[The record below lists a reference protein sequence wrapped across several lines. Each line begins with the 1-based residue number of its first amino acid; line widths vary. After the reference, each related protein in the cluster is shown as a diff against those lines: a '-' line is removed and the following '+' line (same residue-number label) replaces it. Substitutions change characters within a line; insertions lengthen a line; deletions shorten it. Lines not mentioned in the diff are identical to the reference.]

1 MSRIDFTGRTVI
13 VTGAAGG
20 LGSAYAAEIARRG
33 GSLVL
38 VDVAAMGNS
47 KSLDAL
53 AASVTGHGGEAI
65 ACGEDVASAAAGE
78 RIAAA
83 ALDRFGRIDAVINS
97 AGNLHAGALGTLD
110 DAERDAVWSVHLAG
124 AVNVTRPA
132 FRAMVA
138 QGHGRIVNT
147 TSAAGLWGLPERTA
161 YAGAKAGLVG
171 MTRAWAKEG
180 AAHGIL
186 CNAIAPVA
194 FTAMIGNVS
203 PEHAAR
209 IREMAAPFGE
219 ALKPEYV
226 APLAVFLA
234 SDACTVNGET
244 YSALGGRYARV
255 VTALTQGWLGP
266 RDAPASPEDIL
277 AHLDEIGDL
286 SDLIVPNAPA
296 DEYRLIAE
304 RIAREGSQPS
314 GPHPRANGNVD
325 KGGTA

>member
-1 MSRIDFTGRTVI
+1 MRMSAIDFTGRVVI
-13 VTGAAGG
+13 ITGAAGG
-20 LGSAYAAEIARRG
+20 LGSAYAAELARRG

-38 VDVAAMGNS
+38 VDSGSTANGQSLESLAEAMAGI
-47 KSLDAL
+47 
-53 AASVTGHGGEAI
+53 GGEAI
-65 ACGEDVASAAAGE
+65 ACSADVASAAAGE
-78 RIAAA
+78 RIAQA

-110 DAERDAVWSVHLAG
+110 DKERDDVWSVHLAG

-132 FRAMVA
+132 FRAMIA

-161 YAGAKAGLVG
+161 YASAKAGLVG
-171 MTRAWAKEG
+171 MTKAWAKEG
-180 AAHGIL
+180 ATHGIL

-203 PEHAAR
+203 PEHAER
-209 IREMAAPFGE
+209 IRQMAAPFGE
-219 ALKPEYV
+219 ALKPEFV

-234 SDACTVNGET
+234 SDACTVNGEI

-266 RDAPASPEDIL
+266 RDVPASAEDIL
-277 AHLDEIGDL
+277 AHLDEIEDVAGL
-286 SDLIVPNAPA
+286 AILEAPA
-296 DEYRLIAE
+296 DEYRLNAE
-304 RIAREGSQPS
+304 RIAAEKR
-314 GPHPRANGNVD
+314 
-325 KGGTA
+325 

>member
-1 MSRIDFTGRTVI
+1 MSGIDFTGRSVI
-13 VTGAAGG
+13 ITGAAGG

-38 VDVAAMGNS
+38 VDVGATASGV
-47 KSLDAL
+47 AL
-53 AASVTGHGGEAI
+53 EKLAEEMTGLGGQAI
-65 ACGEDVASAAAGE
+65 ACTEDVASAAAGE
-78 RIAAA
+78 RIARA

-132 FRAMVA
+132 FRTMVQ
-138 QGHGRIVNT
+138 QGYGRIVNT

-161 YAGAKAGLVG
+161 YASAKAGLVG

-180 AAHGIL
+180 AAQGVL

-203 PEHAAR
+203 PDHARR

-219 ALKPEYV
+219 ALKPAFV
-226 APLAVFLA
+226 APLACFLA

-266 RDAPASPEDIL
+266 RDAPASAEDIL
-277 AHLDEIGDL
+277 VHIDEIADPTGL
-286 SDLIVPNAPA
+286 VIPEAPA

-304 RIAREGSQPS
+304 RIAGETR
-314 GPHPRANGNVD
+314 
-325 KGGTA
+325 